1 MEMAFVYF
9 QHMEVDVAIV
19 ETGLGGRLDSTNII
33 SPILSII
40 TNIGFDHTQFL
51 GNTLPQIAAEKAG
64 IIKPSIPVVIGEV
77 DNDDV
82 RKVFVKKAEAE
93 SAPVV
98 FAEEQMDNFT
108 SAITPDG
115 WILNNDSYKNLKN
128 ELGGWVQNKN
138 ARTVLTAIQELIK
151 QGFKIPNHAVY
162 NGFANVVELTGL
174 MGRWQT
180 LQEKPRIVCD
190 TGHNEHGVK
199 YIVEQLSME
208 SYDKLH
214 IVFGMA
220 NDKDASTILSMM
232 PKNAIYY
239 FTQASVDRAL
249 DVNAL
254 AESALK
260 HGLTGNRYSNV
271 ESALESVKENA
282 NENDFIF
289 IGGSSFIVADVLTL
303 LYKSKQH

>member
-1 MEMAFVYF
+1 M
-9 QHMEVDVAIV
+9 
-19 ETGLGGRLDSTNII
+19 
-33 SPILSII
+33 SP
-40 TNIGFDHTQFL
+40 Q
-51 GNTLPQIAAEKAG
+51 
-64 IIKPSIPVVIGEV
+64 
-77 DNDDV
+77 
-82 RKVFVKKAEAE
+82 
-93 SAPVV
+93 
-98 FAEEQMDNFT
+98 DNFT